1 MPITFSL
8 SLEEKEM
15 KPEAKQQ
22 WIKALQSRK
31 YRKGNSRWLHT
42 KQNYSSKFSALG
54 VLTDLYMKE
63 KEHQWSYVL
72 DKHYDE
78 EDVPVYV
85 GLSSSK
91 RVAVDNEVRG
101 KLSPLVMRWAGLE
114 DSVATLPNLSNLR
127 VDQREKINSIGASIA
142 ALDDSG
148 MSFKQMAS
156 VIDKAYF
163 RSLKKAPIK

>member
-1 MPITFSL
+1 
-8 SLEEKEM
+8 M
-15 KPEAKQQ
+15 KPEVKQQ
-22 WIKALQSRK
+22 WIKALRSRK
-31 YRKGNSRWLHT
+31 YRKGNSIYLHT
-42 KQNYSSKFSALG
+42 KQNHSSKFSALG

-63 KEHQWSYVL
+63 KEHQWNYVL

-91 RVAVDNEVRG
+91 QIAVDNEVRG

-127 VDQREKINSIGASIA
+127 VDQREEIQKMGATVV
-142 ALDDSG
+142 ALDEMQFS
-148 MSFKQMAS
+148 KLAL
-156 VIDKAYF
+156 IIEKAY
-163 RSLKKAPIK
+163 

>member
-1 MPITFSL
+1 MRDDV
-8 SLEEKEM
+8 K
-15 KPEAKQQ
+15 KQ
-22 WIKALQSRK
+22 WIKALRSRK
-31 YRKGNSRWLHT
+31 YRKGNSIWLHT
-42 KQNYSSKFSALG
+42 KQNHSSKFSALG

-63 KEHQWSYVL
+63 KEHQWNYVL

-101 KLSPLVMRWAGLE
+101 ELSPLVMRCAGLD

-127 VDQREKINSIGASIA
+127 VGQRDEIQKIGATVA
-142 ALDDSG
+142 ALDD
-148 MSFKQMAS
+148 MSFKELAG
-156 VIDKAYF
+156 VIEKAF
-163 RSLKKAPIK
+163 